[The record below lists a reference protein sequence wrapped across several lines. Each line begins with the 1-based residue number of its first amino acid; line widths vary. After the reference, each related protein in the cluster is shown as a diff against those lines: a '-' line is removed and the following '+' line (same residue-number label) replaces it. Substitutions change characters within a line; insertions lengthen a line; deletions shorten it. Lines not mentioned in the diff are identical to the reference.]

1 MKYFEAFAESGFY
14 SAFMTTYA
22 FGAQAFEDVPFP
34 KLRAAGCRNIVV
46 LADRQMTNQSF
57 AEYGP
62 PRFAG
67 SSYHL
72 IKVDAPGAFHPKIT
86 MLVGPKKG
94 RLMIGSANLTALG
107 LGGNKELVANIIYNP
122 DMPDHARL
130 FAAAIN
136 YIRRYVPADD
146 TWFVTALQRAMR
158 RAPWLRNAI
167 ETPTTEIDADNDI
180 AILLDRPEITILDQI
195 VRQIGSDPI
204 ERLVVVS
211 PYWDVKLE
219 GLARLRSALGAPP
232 TDLLIES
239 TTTGFP
245 KSELDRFSDIGLFDV
260 NPSASN
266 RFVHAKLLVA
276 QGQSWDHVISGSMN
290 CTFPA
295 LMGPSVPRGNAEAGI
310 YKRVDRR
317 TALEALGL
325 AAYRERPIQPSSVA
339 DMTLTPT
346 TSHDQGK
353 FVDGGALTIQSGR
366 LSWSTPGHSP
376 QRVPVSMMLRDR
388 DEFPIGREIELAGS
402 DKRSWALDLDAVRP
416 KSALISF
423 SDATISAPVQITD
436 LDILAAATL
445 PALRGRK
452 GQLSDTFAEA
462 MNEDLILIET
472 LNQLEALEIEEDAA
486 AEGMLPKTA
495 ALAPAAA
502 APQSYRVLS
511 YEEFVRARTLAL
523 ARGGLAGSFLNGRQD
538 SAANTLSACLNRLI
552 GLVSADLG
560 AAEDKDLQALAAI
573 DFRTTEPVAPADPE
587 RRNLLDD
594 DQPKV
599 RATNAQSLATAKKM
613 RDAVTAFERR
623 CKSLKGKSIG
633 TAELVR
639 LRALIQI
646 ILSHS
651 QAIQGKSTAAQILPV
666 YTKDGYDWPRLVG
679 RLLKQ
684 HFGTSRALQQ
694 LQVEQDEAEQKRVM
708 EYLALADWSARA
720 AVQAV
725 KANPKA
731 QELRGPLEGLAKILQ
746 SQVLLI
752 LGDVAEDKQYF
763 VQLHAK
769 LDERFSARLG
779 LQLPKAG

>member
-1 MKYFEAFAESGFY
+1 M
-14 SAFMTTYA
+14 
-22 FGAQAFEDVPFP
+22 
-34 KLRAAGCRNIVV
+34 
-46 LADRQMTNQSF
+46 
-57 AEYGP
+57 
-62 PRFAG
+62 
-67 SSYHL
+67 
-72 IKVDAPGAFHPKIT
+72 
-86 MLVGPKKG
+86 
-94 RLMIGSANLTALG
+94 
-107 LGGNKELVANIIYNP
+107 VANVR
-122 DMPDHARL
+122 HHVEARVTL
-130 FAAAIN
+130 
-136 YIRRYVPADD
+136 VL
-146 TWFVTALQRAMR
+146 TALQRAMR

-167 ETPTTEIDADNDI
+167 EAPPTEVGADDDI
-180 AILLDRPEITILDQI
+180 AILLDRPDMTILDQI

-204 ERLVVVS
+204 ERLIVIS
-211 PYWDVKLE
+211 PYWDTKLE

-260 NPSASN
+260 DPSASN

-276 QGQSWDHVISGSMN
+276 QGRSWDHVISGSMN

-310 YKRVDRR
+310 YKRVDRD

-325 AAYRERPIQPSSVA
+325 AAYRNAPIQPSSVA

-346 TSHDQGK
+346 TSQDQGK

-366 LSWSTPGHSP
+366 LSWSRPSHSP
-376 QRVPVSMMLRDR
+376 LRVPVSMMLRDR
-388 DEFPIGREIELAGS
+388 NEVPIGPEIELADS
-402 DKRSWALDLDAVRP
+402 DKRSWALDLDGVRP
-416 KSALISF
+416 KSALVSF

-445 PALRGRK
+445 PPLRGRK

-472 LNQLEALEIEEDAA
+472 LNQLEALQIEEDAA
-486 AEGMLPKTA
+486 AEGVLPKTA
-495 ALAPAAA
+495 SRAPAAA
-502 APQSYRVLS
+502 APQSYQVLS
-511 YEEFVRARTLAL
+511 YEEFVRARTLAH
-523 ARGGLAGSFLNGRQD
+523 AREGLASSFLNGRQD

-587 RRNLLDD
+587 SRNLLDD

-613 RDAVTAFERR
+613 QDAVTAFEGR

-666 YTKDGYDWPRLVG
+666 YTKDGYDLPRLIG

-694 LQVEQDEAEQKRVM
+694 LRVEQDEDEQKRVM
-708 EYLALADWSARA
+708 EYLALADWAARA

-731 QELRGPLEGLAKILQ
+731 IDLRGPLDGLAKTLHA
-746 SQVLLI
+746 QVLLI
-752 LGDVAEDKQYF
+752 LGDVVEDKQ
-763 VQLHAK
+763 
-769 LDERFSARLG
+769 
-779 LQLPKAG
+779 

>member
-1 MKYFEAFAESGFY
+1 MKYFDAFGEGGFY
-14 SAFMTTYA
+14 SAFLTTYA

-34 KLRAAGCRNIVV
+34 KLRGAGCRNIVV

-107 LGGNKELVANIIYNP
+107 LGGNKELVANIVYSP
-122 DMPDHARL
+122 EMPGHAHY
-130 FAAAIN
+130 FAEAIE

-146 TWFVTALQRAMR
+146 AWFATALQRAMR
-158 RAPWLRNAI
+158 RAPWLRTAVDTPAI
-167 ETPTTEIDADNDI
+167 ERDADAEI

-204 ERLVVVS
+204 ERLIVVS
-211 PYWDVKLE
+211 PYWDTRLE
-219 GLARLRSALGAPP
+219 GLARLRNALGTPQ

-239 TTTGFP
+239 GTTGFP
-245 KSELDRFSDIGLFDV
+245 KSELDRFSGIGLFDV
-260 NPSASN
+260 DPSESK

-276 QGQSWDHVISGSMN
+276 QSASWDHVISGSMN

-310 YKRVDRR
+310 YKRVARG
-317 TALEALGL
+317 TALEALALDG
-325 AAYRERPIQPSSVA
+325 YRSRPLPPSAVA
-339 DMTLTPT
+339 EMTMSMT
-346 TSHDQGK
+346 TKQDQTK
-353 FVDGGALTIQSGR
+353 FIDGGALTIQLGR
-366 LSWSTPGHSP
+366 LSWSPPP
-376 QRVPVSMMLRDR
+376 QNPLRNPVALSLLDR
-388 DEFPIGREIELAGS
+388 DGLTIAPQIELDGS
-402 DKRSWALDLDAVRP
+402 GKRNWQLDPDTKRP
-416 KSALISF
+416 KSAEVSF
-423 SDATISAPVQITD
+423 SDGSISAPVQIAD
-436 LDILAAATL
+436 LDILAVATL
-445 PALRGRK
+445 PPLRGK
-452 GQLSDTFAEA
+452 KKPLSDILAEA
-462 MNEDLILIET
+462 LNEDLILIET
-472 LNQLEALEIEEDAA
+472 LNQLEALEAEEDDAVEGHFAKLAA
-486 AEGMLPKTA
+486 AK
-495 ALAPAAA
+495 PAVTN
-502 APQSYRVLS
+502 PQAYQVLS
-511 YEEFVRARTLAL
+511 YEEFVRARSLSH
-523 ARGGLAGSFLNGRQD
+523 ARGGIAGNFLNGRHD

-560 AAEDKDLQALAAI
+560 EAEDKDLQALNAI
-573 DFRTTEPVAPADPE
+573 DFRSTEPVAPVDPE
-587 RRNLLDD
+587 RRHGDD
-594 DQPKV
+594 EDLPKKST
-599 RATNAQSLATAKKM
+599 TNAQSLATAKKM
-613 RDAVTAFERR
+613 QEAVTAFEGR
-623 CKSLKGKSIG
+623 CKALKGKSIG

-639 LRALIQI
+639 LRALLQI
-646 ILSHS
+646 ILTHS

-666 YTKDGYDWPRLVG
+666 YTKDGYDWPRLIG

-684 HFGTSRALQQ
+684 HFGTVRALQQ

-708 EYLALADWSARA
+708 EYLALADWASQA

-731 QELRGPLEGLAKILQ
+731 MDLRGPLEGLAKTLQ
-746 SQVLLI
+746 SQVSLI

-763 VQLHAK
+763 SQLHAK
-769 LDERFSARLG
+769 LDERFSTRLG
-779 LQLPKAG
+779 LQLPKAS

>member
-1 MKYFEAFAESGFY
+1 MKYFEAFAEGGFY

-86 MLVGPKKG
+86 MMVGPKKG

-122 DMPDHARL
+122 DVPDHARH

-136 YIRRYVPADD
+136 YIRRYVPVDD

-167 ETPTTEIDADNDI
+167 EAPPTENGADDDI
-180 AILLDRPEITILDQI
+180 AILLDRPDMTILDQI

-204 ERLVVVS
+204 ERLIVVS
-211 PYWDVKLE
+211 PYWDTKLE

-245 KSELDRFSDIGLFDV
+245 KSELDRFSGIGIFDV
-260 NPSASN
+260 DPSASN

-276 QGQSWDHVISGSMN
+276 QGRSWDHVVSGSMN

-310 YKRVDRR
+310 YKRVDRD

-325 AAYRERPIQPSSVA
+325 AAYRDAPIQPSSVA
-339 DMTLTPT
+339 DMILTPT
-346 TSHDQGK
+346 TSQDQGR
-353 FVDGGALTIQSGR
+353 FVDGGELTIQSGR
-366 LSWSTPGHSP
+366 LSWSRPSHSP
-376 QRVPVSMMLRDR
+376 LRIPVSMMLRDR
-388 DEFPIGREIELAGS
+388 NEVPIGPEIEIAGS
-402 DKRSWALDLDAVRP
+402 DKRSWTLDLDSVRP

-462 MNEDLILIET
+462 MNEDLILIEA
-472 LNQLEALEIEEDAA
+472 LNQLEALEFAEDAA
-486 AEGMLPKTA
+486 AEGVLPKTA
-495 ALAPAAA
+495 ALAPANA

-511 YEEFVRARTLAL
+511 YEEFVRARTLAH

-538 SAANTLSACLNRLI
+538 SAANSLS
-552 GLVSADLG
+552 
-560 AAEDKDLQALAAI
+560 
-573 DFRTTEPVAPADPE
+573 
-587 RRNLLDD
+587 
-594 DQPKV
+594 
-599 RATNAQSLATAKKM
+599 
-613 RDAVTAFERR
+613 
-623 CKSLKGKSIG
+623 
-633 TAELVR
+633 
-639 LRALIQI
+639 
-646 ILSHS
+646 
-651 QAIQGKSTAAQILPV
+651 
-666 YTKDGYDWPRLVG
+666 
-679 RLLKQ
+679 RLLKK
-684 HFGTSRALQQ
+684 SSL
-694 LQVEQDEAEQKRVM
+694 D
-708 EYLALADWSARA
+708 
-720 AVQAV
+720 AV
-725 KANPKA
+725 
-731 QELRGPLEGLAKILQ
+731 
-746 SQVLLI
+746 
-752 LGDVAEDKQYF
+752 
-763 VQLHAK
+763 
-769 LDERFSARLG
+769 
-779 LQLPKAG
+779 